1 MEYRRPSQRERG
13 GEPGIAAG
21 PQDSGLLR
29 RRYERRE
36 WNELS
41 TPGGLPRHA
50 QPASGSSRPN
60 GQSDYPQPDKPLLCA
75 TELGA
80 VKPQSATPK
89 PSKPK
94 PSSKGSGGDGTLD
107 ANAKKILDSLNSG
120 VILLDANLLIVG
132 LNPAA
137 ENILGIS
144 SRRASG
150 ESFLRLVDDE
160 PELRDILSRAIQT
173 GDHYANE
180 LRLGPTEVHAK
191 ERIVDC
197 RVSPINYGGA
207 ALLVEITDVTRRNQ
221 ISRENALLIQHGAG
235 RQMIRQLAHE
245 IKNPLGGIRGAA
257 QLLAR
262 QLPDAEQREYT
273 DVVISET
280 DRLAGLV
287 DTLLGPGGPPNKE
300 PLNVHELIEYVVRI
314 VEAEDNKNL
323 TIHREYDPGL
333 PLIDLDRD
341 QMVQALLNLLRN
353 AAIALDGQGS
363 ITLRT
368 RAVMNYTIGDMRH
381 RVVASLDIEDDGPGI
396 PDELQDTIFYPLVT
410 SRADGTGL
418 GLPAAQ
424 ELLSR
429 HGGLIEFESRPGRTV
444 FKVRIP
450 LVQTTDVPH
459 ER

>member
-1 MEYRRPSQRERG
+1 MEYRRPSERERG
-13 GEPGIAAG
+13 GEPGAAAG
-21 PQDSGLLR
+21 PQDSRVLR
-29 RRYERRE
+29 RRCEGRGGH
-36 WNELS
+36 ELPD
-41 TPGGLPRHA
+41 PGRLSWHA
-50 QPASGSSRPN
+50 QFAGGNSRRNGQGDYAQPDEPLLRAAELNSIKPPGSGSSSRR
-60 GQSDYPQPDKPLLCA
+60 
-75 TELGA
+75 
-80 VKPQSATPK
+80 
-89 PSKPK
+89 
-94 PSSKGSGGDGTLD
+94 SGGNGDDGTLD
-107 ANAKKILDSLNSG
+107 ANARKILDSLNSG
-120 VILLDANLLIVG
+120 VILLDANLLILG

-180 LRLGPTEVHAK
+180 LRLGPTEVHAS

-197 RVSPINYGGA
+197 RVSPIDYGGA
-207 ALLVEITDVTRRNQ
+207 ELLVEITDVTRRNQ

-262 QLPDAEQREYT
+262 QLADDEQREYT

-280 DRLAGLV
+280 DRLAALV

-300 PLNVHELIEYVVRI
+300 PMNVHELIEYVVRI
-314 VEAEDNKNL
+314 VAADDNKNL
-323 TIHREYDPGL
+323 TIHRDYDPGL

-363 ITLRT
+363 ITLRS
-368 RAVMNYTIGDMRH
+368 RAVMNYTIGDTRH
-381 RVVASLDIEDDGPGI
+381 RVIASLEIEDDGPGI
-396 PDELQDTIFYPLVT
+396 PEELQDSIFYPLVT
-410 SRADGTGL
+410 SRPDGTGL

-424 ELLSR
+424 ELISR

-450 LVQTTDVPH
+450 LKQARGATA
-459 ER
+459 